1 MVNEDHNEG
10 PIVHGQRTK
19 TVNEFFTN
27 HFDSLSETLVYYF
40 LKYI

>member
-19 TVNEFFTN
+19 TVNELFSS
-27 HFDSLSETLVYYF
+27 HFEFVVRDPSVYI
-40 LKYI
+40 K